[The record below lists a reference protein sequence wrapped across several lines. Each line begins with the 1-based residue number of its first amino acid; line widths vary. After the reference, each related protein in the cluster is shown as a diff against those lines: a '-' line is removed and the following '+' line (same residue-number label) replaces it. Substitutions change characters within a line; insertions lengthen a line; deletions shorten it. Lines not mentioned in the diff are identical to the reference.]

1 MRSTLV
7 PQQTTIEPHHQEWL
21 IDYAREE
28 DILIRDLW
36 ERAINDLLDSRA
48 SVLEV
53 GSIPR
58 YAARSRGEQIAWSIK
73 LPHPLV
79 DRVKAA
85 AAEDSASVRIFY
97 YTALL
102 DFVHTYSES

>member
-21 IDYAREE
+21 INYAREE
-28 DILIRDLW
+28 DILIKDLW
-36 ERAINDLLDSRA
+36 ARAINELLDHRLSL
-48 SVLEV
+48 LEV

-58 YAARSRGEQIAWSIK
+58 YSARSRGEQVPWSIK

-79 DRVKAA
+79 ERVKAA
-85 AAEDSASVRIFY
+85 AAEDNASVRIFY